1 MEKINISGWEELHD
15 NFEDFLEGKKKGTIV
30 LAEPVADITAWYG
43 NQAPYS
49 LISGLSKPE
58 IDKVVY
64 YTGWLVTDAGET
76 DLAEGS
82 VLSEQEYKEAM
93 EKYGRSSFSA
103 GQGAAAV
110 DAFIKKFDAKVI
122 CRELRKKEIEQM
134 QKLEKFYDEDP
145 EEGWEDEAARYRA
158 ELADVRARI
167 DAAVFLCKNP
177 DSFLIR
183 EITLFPLQLRTMLR
197 ELSESVPYGVLNDLD
212 SLYGSVASRVSRLKR
227 LKEIDAPEIILRNES
242 RILQE
247 NVDALLANGMR
258 GEAKTKG
265 DGHALFC
272 LGDVLT
278 RSIKVF

>member
-1 MEKINISGWEELHD
+1 MEKINISEWEELHN

-43 NQAPYS
+43 NQSPYS
-49 LISGLSKPE
+49 LISGLSRLE

-76 DLAEGS
+76 GLAEGR
-82 VLSEQEYKEAM
+82 VLSDKEYKEAM
-93 EKYGRSSFSA
+93 EKYGRDSFSA

-110 DAFIKKFDAKVI
+110 DAFIKKFDAEAI
-122 CRELRKKEIEQM
+122 CRELRGKEIEYM
-134 QKLEKFYDEDP
+134 QKLEKLCDEDP
-145 EEGWEDEAARYRA
+145 EEGGGEEAARCRT

-183 EITLFPLQLRTMLR
+183 EITLFPLQLRAMIR
-197 ELSESVPYGVLNDLD
+197 ELSGSVPYGVLHDLD
-212 SLYGSVASRVSRLKR
+212 SLYGSVVSRMSRLKR
-227 LKEIDAPEIILRNES
+227 LKEIDAPEIILQNES

-258 GEAKTKG
+258 GKAKTKG
-265 DGHALFC
+265 NGHPLFC
-272 LGDVLT
+272 LRDVLT
-278 RSIKVF
+278 RSIKAV

>member
-1 MEKINISGWEELHD
+1 MEKINISEWEELHN

-43 NQAPYS
+43 NQSPYS
-49 LISGLSKPE
+49 LISGLSRLE

-76 DLAEGS
+76 GLAEGS

-103 GQGAAAV
+103 EA
-110 DAFIKKFDAKVI
+110 I
-122 CRELRKKEIEQM
+122 CRELRGKEIEYM
-134 QKLEKFYDEDP
+134 QKLEKLCDEDP
-145 EEGWEDEAARYRA
+145 EEGGGEEAARCRT

-183 EITLFPLQLRTMLR
+183 EITLFPLQLRAMIR
-197 ELSESVPYGVLNDLD
+197 ELSGSVPYGVLHDLD
-212 SLYGSVASRVSRLKR
+212 SLYGSVVSRMSRLKR
-227 LKEIDAPEIILRNES
+227 LKEIDAPEIILQNES

-258 GEAKTKG
+258 GKAKTKG
-265 DGHALFC
+265 NGHPLFC
-272 LGDVLT
+272 LRDVLT
-278 RSIKVF
+278 RSIKAV